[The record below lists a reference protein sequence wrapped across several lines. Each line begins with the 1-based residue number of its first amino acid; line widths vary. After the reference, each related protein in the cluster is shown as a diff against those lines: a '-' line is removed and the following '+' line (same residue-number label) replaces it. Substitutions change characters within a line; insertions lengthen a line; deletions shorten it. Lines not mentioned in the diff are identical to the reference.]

1 MSTGELGQCEKS
13 TANSLRWGGRRQ
25 KLQGQAFGD
34 RSHLG
39 TFSLLPLTH
48 ARAHR
53 ALSVGGAG
61 DSRACLAGAA
71 GAQRPLPPSFST
83 GAGGA
88 GQWLRRQL
96 PRSARRGGRD
106 HPAGEAQRRPFVCA
120 AAEGRVRRE
129 RAPSCGR
136 SWALRPRRR
145 GATLA
150 WPKPP
155 SLSRNQHRDD
165 NVLAAATALTAAV
178 RSIRYAM
185 Y

>member
-106 HPAGEAQRRPFVCA
+106 HPAGEAQRPPLSAPQPRAGSAGRGRHRA
-120 AAEGRVRRE
+120 AGAGHCGPGGAAQPSRGQNRR
-129 RAPSCGR
+129 ACPGIST
-136 SWALRPRRR
+136 
-145 GATLA
+145 ATTM
-150 WPKPP
+150 
-155 SLSRNQHRDD
+155 S
-165 NVLAAATALTAAV
+165 
-178 RSIRYAM
+178 
-185 Y
+185 